1 MTVLAEQYGAICK
14 WFEPNGAFPNGRA
27 LVSLN
32 GISKIYTPDECKVV
46 NNKIVVNANEF
57 RFAFDIGLNAGE
69 AYLKKLLDEY
79 EYLPWNLEHDEK
91 NKTYTLSLLDSGIP
105 PKVYKVGENGVR
117 IENDRLVVNTD
128 EFYYHFELRLD
139 PTETYLEKFAKESG
153 GKYTFDESSQTAT
166 VTVTT
171 TKGTITKEYHVSE
184 SSYLYTDSGI
194 ALYYYSPVWMD
205 PSGNIVVDKQLLYK
219 DFYGHLNILSSTIGD
234 VISFYYENGKL
245 AYVGDSLP
253 AENASDNYIKC
264 TNSLISE
271 YISEILG
278 MSSDK
283 CYIENDWDNFSV
295 LDMKNYSWNGKKY
308 MSTEY
313 SLNLSING
321 EKFKIKPHFVFNANR
336 DVYVEKAS
344 ILSALKETLEEGKY
358 GSYDSL
364 PTYKSNNGYTN
375 IMNYLKKNTIIPQ
388 ESIEYSNGL
397 FKIKGQELNINTIN
411 IKDSAS
417 QEGDIYSYAKAYE
430 LYTELKKIAPEY
442 LITHWVESYGEHE
455 EGLGHKKVLIEKY
468 NEGCNIEHDISL
480 NWHDTGEYTGFISG
494 CPDCNSKAVKVE
506 EYINSKYNIP
516 EIVQKKGIND
526 NVGLFTGG
534 YYPFYYLDKEL
545 VFPGMFGK
553 KTYEYESLY
562 LIEGVDLYAD
572 PSAIDS
578 VIQKETGV
586 LPVLGDLNLSVARNS
601 LYESETLT
609 ILATC
614 PNAHHIFVRIVDEN
628 GNTVYQKRTAGN
640 SASINT
646 ILNTA
651 GVYKIY
657 AAARNASE
665 DVINSTFTETLNP
678 VIITVKKLPQLE
690 VVNVLDNEIEVRA
703 SFPIDG
709 DSSNTLL
716 VKNTS
721 GQSWTEIG
729 SGIKNGTT
737 QLIKGLTSGT
747 NYTICMRWVENGVQM
762 EKTVEV
768 ETPVTKSSGKY
779 GDLNADGKINSTD
792 YAILKRYILGTI
804 DKLPVT
810 DGSYIAD
817 LNADGRINST
827 DYTLLKR
834 YLLSPEST
842 VFPAEKFLSET
853 PYVKLTNLKNNEVYV
868 AIPQDD
874 GSKAINIIGEGTNCH
889 HIGLFIG
896 NSKGTET
903 LKDIQYN
910 SRLNDT
916 LEYEYIFPVSDSGTY
931 SIYLAGRNAHDGIK
945 TSTLDKSETV
955 SINVIV
961 PGSKSTILEQAQNDL
976 ITVKSLS
983 PQIDLGTSGADG
995 LWGPNTAASIL
1006 AFQQWCV
1013 QEWASYNNTSL
1024 KDANK
1029 HLENVKATGLLDRA
1043 TLIALRIQA
1052 EKHKNM
1058 TITNNPYNIQENVY
1072 SQYVEMAQ
1080 KYLEALNEVRFTN
1093 LFDLGPQGIDG
1104 KWSPG
1109 GYTYTAI
1116 KLFQKEYGLPETGIL
1131 DKTTFTELS
1140 NAGKEALKFV
1150 AASKIPPS
1158 LSLYSGTTITMYDMN
1173 GAAHVVKNNI
1183 DDISYAIC
1191 YNYWGFTPL
1200 NTGSYTQ
1207 ALRNYY
1213 NSSVSGFTSFEA
1225 WLAEKYNLVD
1235 TNTPTPF
1242 KYYYENVWGKDI
1254 IYPAYTEW
1262 IKLFGYI
1269 IDSPPEVPDP
1279 IEPES
1284 GSENIETLNKVLDVI
1299 QTILDVVGF
1308 FPGIGDVADGI
1319 NVGICLLRKDLL
1331 GAVFSGIAL
1340 IPAIGSVIAAPLKTI
1355 FKVAGNVPQIKAAI
1369 NILAKVFGGA
1379 NKVVDGLTSALNTV
1393 KGLIKGIPDLVE
1405 SLIHNSF
1412 IRNLIGS
1419 DGVQAIL
1426 AMAKVIRNKI
1436 DDLVGKTD
1444 EVVATIKNIIRG
1456 SVHGLEQL
1464 MLKILE
1470 GTETVFEVVRETL
1483 ELQDGSLMLKF
1494 LDGAE
1499 TIITKAELQAAM
1511 IAKGM
1516 GDKLDEVWQFCKV
1529 GCFSGDILVVTKEGP
1544 KRIDEIKEGEL
1555 VYSKNVNTGDFD
1567 YKKVLQVYIK
1577 SSKEFIKLKI
1587 EDEDI
1592 RTTPTHP
1599 FFVEEGWWKTAQNI
1613 KQGDRIVTAS
1623 GQLKEVLAIE
1633 IEILSEPERIYNLNV
1648 EDYHTYFVGASGLL
1662 VHNDCSEAMTQ
1673 IMNKILKA
1681 TDGEIYDLFTRS
1693 SSSHLVERHLNKT
1706 INDLVNRALT
1716 DPNCG
1721 PLASAFTNQSTAIK
1735 AIRENLR
1742 GNATRIKEWLESSS
1756 NVITISFDNGYS
1768 LGNGVYKGTS
1778 TVVDASKLTKS
1789 ELFLVKDATSSTG
1802 FNIITGYPTL

>member
-1 MTVLAEQYGAICK
+1 EQNGNTEWVEFEGNNSGIAIGGNNTDQVIVVSGKDNEMKDISGNAIYSGSEMALVHEIIHAARGVSGLKSVNEDEEAHAIKLENIIRNELGYGLRGDGDASDDVNSDDIPDGDESYGRYTNQDKGDIQSPVYSHYEGTSVESGEEYLTVLAEQYGAICK

-646 ILNTA
+646 ILDTA

-703 SFPIDG
+703 TFPVDG

-747 NYTICMRWVENGVQM
+747 NYTICMRWIEDGVQM

-768 ETPVTKSSGKY
+768 ETPVTKSSGRY

-804 DKLPVT
+804 DKFPVT
-810 DGSYIAD
+810 DGSYVAD

-834 YLLSPEST
+834 YLLSPDST
-842 VFPAEKFLSET
+842 VLTAEKFLSET
-853 PYVKLTNLKNNEVYV
+853 PYVNLTNLKNNEIYV
-868 AIPQDD
+868 AVTRDD
-874 GSKAINIIGEGTNCH
+874 GSKVLNIKGEGTNCH
-889 HIGLFIG
+889 HIGLFVG
-896 NSKGTET
+896 SSKGKET
-903 LKDIQYN
+903 LKNLQNN
-910 SRLNDT
+910 SGLKDT
-916 LEYEYIFPVSDSGTY
+916 VYKYDYDYPVSQSGVY
-931 SIYLAGRNAHDGIK
+931 SIFLAGRNAHDTIK
-945 TSTLDKSETV
+945 GSTLDKSETV
-955 SINVIV
+955 TLDVIV
-961 PGSKSTILEQAQNDL
+961 PGSKSSTLEQAQL
-976 ITVKSLS
+976 YLLSLKKNCPALAS
-983 PQIDLGTSGADG
+983 VIDLGPKGADG
-995 LWGPNTAASIL
+995 LWGQYTSNSIRE
-1006 AFQQWCV
+1006 FQKWCAE
-1013 QEWASYNNTSL
+1013 EWLKNNSGS
-1024 KDANK
+1024 KDSAYLYG
-1029 HLENVKATGLLDRA
+1029 HLYKVSETGLLDRN
-1043 TLIALRIQA
+1043 TLNALKIEA
-1052 EKHKNM
+1052 EKYESIEK
-1058 TITNNPYNIQENVY
+1058 E
-1072 SQYVEMAQ
+1072 
-1080 KYLEALNEVRFTN
+1080 TN
-1093 LFDLGPQGIDG
+1093 LPANGANVEVIIGDRSSLSTMLSGVAYTNFEDFALKIGAIPGPLDTSGNIRWTFPSGAVVDYNSRRINAYGEYANGLIQV
-1104 KWSPG
+1104 
-1109 GYTYTAI
+1109 TYTNGT
-1116 KLFQKEYGLPETGIL
+1116 KENLYYYPAKNGSNYSAMVDVLKMAEISGYGKDTYVRKDENGNSYIIVGVPVFEA
-1131 DKTTFTELS
+1131 DKSTLGSMAWNFVQGLW
-1140 NAGKEALKFV
+1140 EALKDAV
-1150 AASKIPPS
+1150 RD
-1158 LSLYSGTTITMYDMN
+1158 LWNMITNPGQLIEGIKFLGKALVPGSDEQKLLFKSIWDM
-1173 GAAHVVKNNI
+1173 
-1183 DDISYAIC
+1183 
-1191 YNYWGFTPL
+1191 
-1200 NTGSYTQ
+1200 
-1207 ALRNYY
+1207 
-1213 NSSVSGFTSFEA
+1213 
-1225 WLAEKYNLVD
+1225 
-1235 TNTPTPF
+1235 
-1242 KYYYENVWGKDI
+1242 
-1254 IYPAYTEW
+1254 
-1262 IKLFGYI
+1262 
-1269 IDSPPEVPDP
+1269 
-1279 IEPES
+1279 
-1284 GSENIETLNKVLDVI
+1284 LNKSISDFYGGTNDDRARTIGKLVG
-1299 QTILDVVGF
+1299 TIL
-1308 FPGIGDVADGI
+1308 IAILGDKG
-1319 NVGICLLRKDLL
+1319 C
-1331 GAVFSGIAL
+1331 
-1340 IPAIGSVIAAPLKTI
+1340 
-1355 FKVAGNVPQIKAAI
+1355 KVALNMLKES
-1369 NILAKVFGGA
+1369 AKVGKLAQLAAKLG
-1379 NKVVDGLTSALNTV
+1379 
-1393 KGLIKGIPDLVE
+1393 KGE
-1405 SLIHNSF
+1405 SLIDDVARGVMAAAEFVTKLKTLLKEGIERIFERIRSVFRNS
-1412 IRNLIGS
+1412 
-1419 DGVQAIL
+1419 
-1426 AMAKVIRNKI
+1426 
-1436 DDLVGKTD
+1436 DDLILVDNITGQEFILSRSQLKSELIESGMTD
-1444 EVVATIKNIIRG
+1444 DAAEMALKC
-1456 SVHGLEQL
+1456 LE
-1464 MLKILE
+1464 
-1470 GTETVFEVVRETL
+1470 
-1483 ELQDGSLMLKF
+1483 D
-1494 LDGAE
+1494 
-1499 TIITKAELQAAM
+1499 
-1511 IAKGM
+1511 
-1516 GDKLDEVWQFCKV
+1516 
-1529 GCFSGDILVVTKEGP
+1529 GCFAGNTMVLTKSGS
-1544 KRIDEIKEGEL
+1544 KRIDEIQEGEYIL
-1555 VYSKNVNTGDFD
+1555 SKDINTGEES
-1567 YKKVLQVYIK
+1567 YKKVKQVYIK
-1577 SSKEFIKLKI
+1577 STDTFIRLNV
-1587 EDEDI
+1587 EGEEI
-1592 RTTPTHP
+1592 RTTPSHL
-1599 FFVEEGWWKTAQNI
+1599 FFTDDGWWKAADNI
-1613 KQGDRIVTAS
+1613 KAGDKIVDSS
-1623 GQLKEVLAIE
+1623 GRLREVYSTELE
-1633 IEILSEPERIYNLNV
+1633 KLNEPERIYNLNV
-1648 EDYHTYFVGASGLL
+1648 EDYHTYFVGKSGLL
-1662 VHNDCSEAMTQ
+1662 VHN
-1673 IMNKILKA
+1673 
-1681 TDGEIYDLFTRS
+1681 
-1693 SSSHLVERHLNKT
+1693 
-1706 INDLVNRALT
+1706 
-1716 DPNCG
+1716 
-1721 PLASAFTNQSTAIK
+1721 
-1735 AIRENLR
+1735 
-1742 GNATRIKEWLESSS
+1742 
-1756 NVITISFDNGYS
+1756 
-1768 LGNGVYKGTS
+1768 
-1778 TVVDASKLTKS
+1778 
-1789 ELFLVKDATSSTG
+1789 
-1802 FNIITGYPTL
+1802 